1 MEYTSAIEHAKL
13 RTHVP
18 GNAKQICENKVGAC
32 MKPYIFVHLL
42 RELPDVLLQLGRI
55 DFFFPKAVEV

>member
-1 MEYTSAIEHAKL
+1 
-13 RTHVP
+13 
-18 GNAKQICENKVGAC
+18 

-55 DFFFPKAVEV
+55 DFFFLKAVEV